1 MHSFRAGWHGS
12 VPINNNFLP
21 FIFTNGETEALR
33 SLPFRYRSGLAP
45 YACTGAIIPG
55 RATGSH
61 PLIQPQGRWGSS
73 GSLPVTSLY
82 LLSFHLPQ
90 LRT

>member
-61 PLIQPQGRWGSS
+61 PLIQPQGRWGVTALR
-73 GSLPVTSLY
+73 GLCQSLPYIFSPST
-82 LLSFHLPQ
+82 FHS
-90 LRT
+90 